1 MWNSYWKSKQRNKS
15 YVTCKK
21 RANPTWWMA
30 DAHVGI
36 KVCEEAFRTLMLD
49 ADAANNRAL
58 LLDAFV
64 GFLKET
70 CAHQPDTNE

>member
-1 MWNSYWKSKQRNKS
+1 
-15 YVTCKK
+15 
-21 RANPTWWMA
+21 MA

-36 KVCEEAFRTLMLD
+36 KVCEEAFSTLMLD

-70 CAHQPDTNE
+70 CAHQPDTNEWTLSLPLDDSFIVILFIYSLQFGGS